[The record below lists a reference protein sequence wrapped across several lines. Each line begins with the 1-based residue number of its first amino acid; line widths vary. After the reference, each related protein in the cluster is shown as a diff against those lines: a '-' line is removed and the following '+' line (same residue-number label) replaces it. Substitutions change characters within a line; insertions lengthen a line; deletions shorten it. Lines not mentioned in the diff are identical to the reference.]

1 MDNNNNNLLQNLKK
15 DDKNYRFTNSKNNVV
30 KDFELSDLLD
40 SKSAA
45 FIQKFDF
52 AMSKLFD

>member
-1 MDNNNNNLLQNLKK
+1 MVSMDNNNNLLQNLK
-15 DDKNYRFTNSKNNVV
+15 DKNYRFTNSKNILV
-30 KDFELSDLLD
+30 KDFELSNLID

-52 AMSKLFD
+52 AMSKLFE

>member
-1 MDNNNNNLLQNLKK
+1 MENNNNNLLQNLKK